1 MGCTTILVGKKASY
15 DGSTMIARN
24 DDSSNGKFT
33 AKKLQVIHPEDMP
46 RIYKS
51 VLSKFEVELPENP
64 LQYTAMPNAVEG
76 DGMWAAAGVNIENI
90 GMTATET
97 ITSNARVLGADPLV
111 KDGFGEEDIVMITLP
126 YIHSAKEG
134 VKRLGLLLEQYG
146 TYESNGIAFSD
157 VDSIWYMETIG
168 GHHWIARRVP
178 DDSYVMMPNQFGI
191 DEFDFEDACSN
202 ENEYMCSKDLKEFI
216 EENNLNLSQDDH
228 FNPRYAFG
236 SHSDSDH
243 VYNSPRAWYMGR
255 YFNPA
260 TYDWDNPH
268 GKYSPESDELPWCL
282 VPEKKITPSDVKY
295 ILSSHYQGTPY
306 DPYGKSTESSLKG
319 KYRTIGINRTDFVA
333 LIQLN
338 GHKIKECQAI
348 EWIAEGSNVFN
359 TMVPLFAH
367 MNTAP
372 EYLANTTKD
381 VSTDNFYWASRLIG
395 ALADASYGNSIT
407 EIDRY
412 QLAVEAKGNA
422 IVKKYEKLIEDAQDK
437 DEAIQSA
444 NEEIVEM
451 LKQETNKVL
460 NKVLYIRSLGMKN
473 AFNRSDN

>member
-216 EENNLNLSQDDH
+216 EENHLNLSQDDH

-395 ALADASYGNSIT
+395 ALADASYGNSIA

>member
-33 AKKLQVIHPEDMP
+33 AKKLQVIHPENMP

-51 VLSKFEVELPENP
+51 VLSKFKVELPENP

-111 KDGFGEEDIVMITLP
+111 KDGFGEEDIVVITLP

-134 VKRLGLLLEQYG
+134 VKRLGLLLEQFG

-168 GHHWIARRVP
+168 GHHWIARKVP

-191 DEFDFEDACSN
+191 DEFDFEDAYSN

-216 EENNLNLSQDDH
+216 EENHLNLSQDDH

-243 VYNSPRAWYMGR
+243 VYNSPRAWYMGK

-422 IVKKYEKLIEDAQDK
+422 IVKKYEKLIEDAQNK

>member
-76 DGMWAAAGVNIENI
+76 DGMWAAAGVNKENI

-111 KDGFGEEDIVMITLP
+111 KDGFGEEDIVVITLP

-134 VKRLGLLLEQYG
+134 VKRLGLLLEQFG

-168 GHHWIARRVP
+168 GHHWIARKVP

-191 DEFDFEDACSN
+191 DEFDFEDAYSN

-216 EENNLNLSQDDH
+216 EENHLNLSQDDH

>member
-33 AKKLQVIHPEDMP
+33 AKKLQVIHPENMP

-111 KDGFGEEDIVMITLP
+111 KDGFGEEDIVVITLP

-134 VKRLGLLLEQYG
+134 VKRLGLLLEQFG

-168 GHHWIARRVP
+168 GHHWIARKVP

-191 DEFDFEDACSN
+191 DEFDFEDAYSN

-216 EENNLNLSQDDH
+216 EENHLNLSQDDH

-282 VPEKKITPSDVKY
+282 VPKKKITPSDVKY

>member
-51 VLSKFEVELPENP
+51 ILSKFEVELPENP
-64 LQYTAMPNAVEG
+64 LQYTAMSNAVEG

-178 DDSYVMMPNQFGI
+178 DESYVMMPNQFGI

-216 EENNLNLSQDDH
+216 EENHLNLSQDDH

-395 ALADASYGNSIT
+395 ALADASYGNSIA

-412 QLAVEAKGNA
+412 QLVVEAKGNA

-451 LKQETNKVL
+451 LKKETNKVL

>member
-1 MGCTTILVGKKASY
+1 
-15 DGSTMIARN
+15 
-24 DDSSNGKFT
+24 
-33 AKKLQVIHPEDMP
+33 
-46 RIYKS
+46 
-51 VLSKFEVELPENP
+51 
-64 LQYTAMPNAVEG
+64 
-76 DGMWAAAGVNIENI
+76 MWAAAGVNIENI

-216 EENNLNLSQDDH
+216 EENHLNLSQDDH

>member
-33 AKKLQVIHPEDMP
+33 AKKLQVIHPEEMP

-178 DDSYVMMPNQFGI
+178 DESYVMMPNQFGI

-216 EENNLNLSQDDH
+216 EENHLNLSQDDH

-333 LIQLN
+333 LFQLN

>member
-51 VLSKFEVELPENP
+51 ILSKFEVELPENP

-178 DDSYVMMPNQFGI
+178 DESYVMMPNQFGI

-216 EENNLNLSQDDH
+216 EENHLNLSQDDH

-333 LIQLN
+333 LFQLN

-395 ALADASYGNSIT
+395 ALADASYGNSIA

>member
-33 AKKLQVIHPEDMP
+33 AKKLQVIHPEEMP

-178 DDSYVMMPNQFGI
+178 DESYVMMPNQFGI

-216 EENNLNLSQDDH
+216 EENHLNLSQDDH

-381 VSTDNFYWASRLIG
+381 VSTDNFYWTSRLIG

>member
-33 AKKLQVIHPEDMP
+33 AKKFQVIHPENMP

-76 DGMWAAAGVNIENI
+76 DGMWASAGVNIENI

-111 KDGFGEEDIVMITLP
+111 KDGFGEEDIVVITLP

-134 VKRLGLLLEQYG
+134 VKRLGLLLEQFG

-168 GHHWIARRVP
+168 GHHWIARKVP

-191 DEFDFEDACSN
+191 DEFDFEDAYSN

-216 EENNLNLSQDDH
+216 EENHLNLSQDDH

-268 GKYSPESDELPWCL
+268 GKHSPESDELPWCL

-359 TMVPLFAH
+359 TIVPLFAH

>member
-51 VLSKFEVELPENP
+51 ILSKFEVELPENP

-178 DDSYVMMPNQFGI
+178 DESYVMMPNQFGI

-216 EENNLNLSQDDH
+216 EENHLNLSQDDH

-338 GHKIKECQAI
+338 GYKIKECQAI

-395 ALADASYGNSIT
+395 ALADASYGNSIA

-412 QLAVEAKGNA
+412 QLVVEAKGNA

>member
-178 DDSYVMMPNQFGI
+178 DESYVMMPNQFGI

-216 EENNLNLSQDDH
+216 EENHLNLSQDDY

-395 ALADASYGNSIT
+395 ALADASYGNSIA

-412 QLAVEAKGNA
+412 QLVVEAKGNA

>member
-33 AKKLQVIHPEDMP
+33 AKKFQVIHPENMP

-111 KDGFGEEDIVMITLP
+111 KDGFGEEDIVVITLP

-134 VKRLGLLLEQYG
+134 VKRLGLLLEQFG

-168 GHHWIARRVP
+168 GHHWIARKVP

-191 DEFDFEDACSN
+191 DEFDFEDAYSN

-216 EENNLNLSQDDH
+216 EENHLNLSQDDH

-460 NKVLYIRSLGMKN
+460 NKVLYIISLGMKN

>member
-33 AKKLQVIHPEDMP
+33 AKKFQVIHPENMP

-111 KDGFGEEDIVMITLP
+111 KDGFGEEDIGVITLP

-134 VKRLGLLLEQYG
+134 VKRLGLLLEQFG

-168 GHHWIARRVP
+168 GHHWIARKVP

-191 DEFDFEDACSN
+191 DEFDFEDAYSN

-216 EENNLNLSQDDH
+216 EENHLNLSQDDH

>member
-178 DDSYVMMPNQFGI
+178 DESYVMMPNQFGI

-216 EENNLNLSQDDH
+216 EENHLNLSQDDH

-395 ALADASYGNSIT
+395 ALADASYGNSIA

>member
-216 EENNLNLSQDDH
+216 EENHLNLSQDDH

-437 DEAIQSA
+437 DETIQSA

>member
-178 DDSYVMMPNQFGI
+178 DESYVMMPNQFGI

-216 EENNLNLSQDDH
+216 EENHLNLSQDDH

>member
-1 MGCTTILVGKKASY
+1 MECTTILVGKKASY

-33 AKKLQVIHPEDMP
+33 AKKLQVIHPENMP

-76 DGMWAAAGVNIENI
+76 DGMWAAAGVNKENI

-111 KDGFGEEDIVMITLP
+111 KDGFGEEDIVVITLP

-134 VKRLGLLLEQYG
+134 VKRLGLLLEQFG

-168 GHHWIARRVP
+168 GHHWIARKVP

-191 DEFDFEDACSN
+191 DEFDFEDAYSN

-216 EENNLNLSQDDH
+216 EENHLNLSQDDH

-359 TMVPLFAH
+359 TIVPLFAH

-372 EYLANTTKD
+372 KYLANTTKD

-451 LKQETNKVL
+451 LKKETNKVL

>member
-76 DGMWAAAGVNIENI
+76 DGMWAAAGVNKENI

-111 KDGFGEEDIVMITLP
+111 KDGFGEEDIVVITLP

-134 VKRLGLLLEQYG
+134 VKRLGLLLEQFG

-168 GHHWIARRVP
+168 GHHWIARKVP

-191 DEFDFEDACSN
+191 DEFDFEDAYSN

-216 EENNLNLSQDDH
+216 EENHLNLSQDDH

-367 MNTAP
+367 MNTAS

>member
-33 AKKLQVIHPEDMP
+33 AKKFQVIHPENMP

-64 LQYTAMPNAVEG
+64 LQYTAMLNAVEG

-111 KDGFGEEDIVMITLP
+111 KDGFGEEDIVVITLP

-134 VKRLGLLLEQYG
+134 VKRLGLLLEQFG

-168 GHHWIARRVP
+168 GHHWIARKVP

-191 DEFDFEDACSN
+191 DEFDFEDAYSN

-216 EENNLNLSQDDH
+216 EENHLNLSQDDH

>member
-111 KDGFGEEDIVMITLP
+111 KDGFGEEDIVVITLP

-216 EENNLNLSQDDH
+216 EENHLNLSQDDH

-422 IVKKYEKLIEDAQDK
+422 IVKKYEKLIEDSQDK
-437 DEAIQSA
+437 AIAIQSA

>member
-33 AKKLQVIHPEDMP
+33 AKKLQVIHPEEMP

-134 VKRLGLLLEQYG
+134 IKRLGLLLEQYG

-216 EENNLNLSQDDH
+216 EENHLNLSQDDH

>member
-64 LQYTAMPNAVEG
+64 LQYTAMSNAVEG

-178 DDSYVMMPNQFGI
+178 DESYVMMPNQFGI

-216 EENNLNLSQDDH
+216 EENHLNLSQDDH

>member
-1 MGCTTILVGKKASY
+1 MGCTTILIGKKASY

-111 KDGFGEEDIVMITLP
+111 KDGFGEEDIVVITLP

-216 EENNLNLSQDDH
+216 EENHLNLSQDDH

-255 YFNPA
+255 YFNPT

-422 IVKKYEKLIEDAQDK
+422 IVKK
-437 DEAIQSA
+437 
-444 NEEIVEM
+444 
-451 LKQETNKVL
+451 
-460 NKVLYIRSLGMKN
+460 MKN
-473 AFNRSDN
+473 

>member
-178 DDSYVMMPNQFGI
+178 DESYVMMPNQFGI

-216 EENNLNLSQDDH
+216 EENHLNLSQDDH

-255 YFNPA
+255 YFNPT

>member
-1 MGCTTILVGKKASY
+1 MGCTTILIGKKASY

-51 VLSKFEVELPENP
+51 ILSKFEVELPENP

-178 DDSYVMMPNQFGI
+178 DESYVMMPNQFGI

-216 EENNLNLSQDDH
+216 EENHLNLSQDDH

-338 GHKIKECQAI
+338 GYKIKECQAI

>member
-51 VLSKFEVELPENP
+51 ILSKFEVELPENP

-134 VKRLGLLLEQYG
+134 IKRLGLLLEQYG

-178 DDSYVMMPNQFGI
+178 DESYVMMPNQFGI

-216 EENNLNLSQDDH
+216 EENHLNLSQDDH

>member
-97 ITSNARVLGADPLV
+97 ITSNASVLGADPLV

-157 VDSIWYMETIG
+157 VDSIWHMETIG

-178 DDSYVMMPNQFGI
+178 DESYVMMPNQFGI

-216 EENNLNLSQDDH
+216 EENHLNLSQDDH

-338 GHKIKECQAI
+338 GYKIKECQAI

-395 ALADASYGNSIT
+395 ALADASYGNSIA

>member
-33 AKKLQVIHPEDMP
+33 AKKLQVIHPENMP

-76 DGMWAAAGVNIENI
+76 DGMWAAAGVNKENI

-111 KDGFGEEDIVMITLP
+111 KDGFGEEDIVVITLP

-134 VKRLGLLLEQYG
+134 VKRLGLLLEQFG

-168 GHHWIARRVP
+168 GHHWIARKVP

-191 DEFDFEDACSN
+191 DEFDFEDAYSN

-216 EENNLNLSQDDH
+216 EENHLNLSQDDH

-422 IVKKYEKLIEDAQDK
+422 IVKKYEKVIEDAQDK

-451 LKQETNKVL
+451 LKKETNKVL

>member
-33 AKKLQVIHPEDMP
+33 AKKFQVIHPENMP

-97 ITSNARVLGADPLV
+97 ITSNARILGADPLV
-111 KDGFGEEDIVMITLP
+111 KDGFGEEDIVVITLP

-134 VKRLGLLLEQYG
+134 VKRLGLLLEQFG

-168 GHHWIARRVP
+168 GHHWIARKVP

-191 DEFDFEDACSN
+191 DEFDFEDAYSN

-216 EENNLNLSQDDH
+216 EENHLNLSQDDH

-243 VYNSPRAWYMGR
+243 VYNSPRAWYMGK

>member
-134 VKRLGLLLEQYG
+134 VKRLGLLLEQFG

-168 GHHWIARRVP
+168 GHHWIARKVP

-191 DEFDFEDACSN
+191 DEFDFEDAYSN

-216 EENNLNLSQDDH
+216 EENHLNLSQDDH

-243 VYNSPRAWYMGR
+243 VYNSPRAWYMGK

-395 ALADASYGNSIT
+395 ALADASYGNSIA

-412 QLAVEAKGNA
+412 QLVVEAKGNA

>member
-97 ITSNARVLGADPLV
+97 ITSNASVLGADPLV

-216 EENNLNLSQDDH
+216 EENHLNLSQDDH

-338 GHKIKECQAI
+338 GYKIKECQAI

-395 ALADASYGNSIT
+395 ALADASYGNSIA

>member
-97 ITSNARVLGADPLV
+97 ITSNASVLGADPLV

-157 VDSIWYMETIG
+157 VDSIWHMETIG

-178 DDSYVMMPNQFGI
+178 DESYVMMPNQFGI

-216 EENNLNLSQDDH
+216 EENHLNLSQDDH

-338 GHKIKECQAI
+338 GYKIKECQAI

>member
-33 AKKLQVIHPEDMP
+33 AKKLQVIHPEEMP

-178 DDSYVMMPNQFGI
+178 DESYVMMPNQFGI

-216 EENNLNLSQDDH
+216 EENHLNLSQDDH

-338 GHKIKECQAI
+338 GYKIKECQAI

>member
-1 MGCTTILVGKKASY
+1 MGCTTILIGKKASY

-76 DGMWAAAGVNIENI
+76 DGMWAAAGVNKENI

-216 EENNLNLSQDDH
+216 EENHLNLSQDDH

-255 YFNPA
+255 YFNPT

-422 IVKKYEKLIEDAQDK
+422 IVKK
-437 DEAIQSA
+437 
-444 NEEIVEM
+444 
-451 LKQETNKVL
+451 
-460 NKVLYIRSLGMKN
+460 MKN
-473 AFNRSDN
+473 

>member
-33 AKKLQVIHPEDMP
+33 AKKLQVIHPEEMP

-216 EENNLNLSQDDH
+216 EENHLNLSQDDH

>member
-51 VLSKFEVELPENP
+51 VLSKFEVELPENS

-168 GHHWIARRVP
+168 GHHWIARKVP

-216 EENNLNLSQDDH
+216 EENHLNLSQDDH

-338 GHKIKECQAI
+338 GYKIKECQAI

>member
-51 VLSKFEVELPENP
+51 ILSKFEVELPENP

-178 DDSYVMMPNQFGI
+178 DESYVMMPNQFGI

-216 EENNLNLSQDDH
+216 EENHLNLSQDDH

-422 IVKKYEKLIEDAQDK
+422 IVKKYEKLIKDAQDK

>member
-51 VLSKFEVELPENP
+51 ILSKFEVELPENP

-216 EENNLNLSQDDH
+216 EENHLNLSQDDH

-338 GHKIKECQAI
+338 GYKIKECQAI

-395 ALADASYGNSIT
+395 ALADASYGNSIA

>member
-51 VLSKFEVELPENP
+51 ILSKFEVELPENP

-178 DDSYVMMPNQFGI
+178 DESYVMMPNQFGI

-216 EENNLNLSQDDH
+216 EENHLNLSQDDH

-338 GHKIKECQAI
+338 GYKIKECQAI

-395 ALADASYGNSIT
+395 ALADASYGNSIA

-422 IVKKYEKLIEDAQDK
+422 IVKKYEKLIEEAQDK